1 MPSVSCNARF
11 CSCNLICRSALY
23 ERVDVPE
30 EVSMVG
36 LSGTLKSPPSIGPYP
51 LEMRTGGPIFC

>member
-36 LSGTLKSPPSIGPYP
+36 LSGTLKSPPSI
-51 LEMRTGGPIFC
+51 EMRTGGPIFC